1 MINLH
6 YETGRLKFV
15 EDRDG
20 VAAATAY
27 AARMQQ
33 IYAAAARDRRRKH
46 GKHDEYY
53 YKFVE
58 SAASFR
64 YLLRQ
69 RTAK

>member
-1 MINLH
+1 MIDLH
-6 YETGRLKFV
+6 CEANRLRFI

-20 VAAATAY
+20 VD
-27 AARMQQ
+27 AARLYAQRTRK

-46 GKHDEYY
+46 GKHDPYY
-53 YKFVE
+53 CKFVE

-69 RTAK
+69 PSGQ